1 MLRHL
6 RALLAQKLD
15 HPQSRTVSF
24 QKFVREIIQIEVP
37 NKKHKNKKSTN
48 STLKHMKPKSIKSL
62 LALALLAP
70 GALFAQTTAKT
81 TPVGYVSLGDTT
93 SGQPACKANT
103 DIYFSIPLI
112 KPAVAAASI
121 TTITGND
128 LILGGVALG
137 DLTTVAHY
145 AVITSGPATGLV
157 TLITANT
164 ATQITVAPQAGDSI
178 ASVVVT
184 NGVKICPA
192 WTVGNLLGSG
202 MPVGTSLFTLPTA
215 GAVNPSAEGIYD
227 WDGTNWM
234 DNVVSGA
241 PADND
246 VLYPNETLILR
257 NGSATPITSFVVNGD
272 VPVAGSRVYMPAA
285 TGATDYAVSFFGPV
299 GEPVGTSGLSAVA
312 SNGDSL
318 FGFDNN
324 AAGINKSASVILDY
338 DGAGNWVDNVV
349 SGAPDNTYPIGQG
362 AGFIFRKVAAA
373 AGQVWSNTQDY
384 VPTL

>member
-1 MLRHL
+1 
-6 RALLAQKLD
+6 
-15 HPQSRTVSF
+15 
-24 QKFVREIIQIEVP
+24 
-37 NKKHKNKKSTN
+37 
-48 STLKHMKPKSIKSL
+48 MKPKSIKTIMV
-62 LALALLAP
+62 AALLAP

-103 DIYFSIPLI
+103 DVYISIPLL
-112 KPAVAAASI
+112 KPTVAEASI
-121 TTITGND
+121 ASVSGNNFNFS
-128 LILGGVALG
+128 GVTLG
-137 DLTTVAHY
+137 DLTTVPHY
-145 AVITSGPATGLV
+145 AIITSGPAAGLV

-164 ATQITVAPQAGDSI
+164 STQITVSPQAGDSI
-178 ASVVVT
+178 STVVAT

-192 WTVGNLLGSG
+192 WTVVGLLGTG
-202 MPVGTSLFTLPTA
+202 MPVGTSLFTLPTS
-215 GAVNPSAEGIYD
+215 GAINPSAEGIYD
-227 WDGTNWM
+227 WDGTNWV
-234 DNVVSGA
+234 DNVVTGS

-257 NGSATPITSFVVNGD
+257 NGSATPITSIVVSGE
-272 VPVAGSRVYMPAA
+272 VPVSGSRVYMPSAV
-285 TGATDYAVSFFGPV
+285 GAGDYAVSFFSPV
-299 GEPVGTSGLSAVA
+299 GEPIGTSGLSAVA
-312 SNGDSL
+312 ATNDSL

-349 SGAPDNTYPIGQG
+349 TGSPDNSFPLGNG
-362 AGFIFRKVAAA
+362 VGFIFRRNSAA